1 MNILTELITFSKCFS
16 LQIPRPTALKKE
28 NIQTR
33 NRKLSTKSKKKR
45 SGIGGFF
52 PPGIDGR
59 YGGFGGGMGMGGM
72 GAHPLTAPMGG
83 YYPEL
88 HSMTSQ
94 FMSSSSMFGGHGNPP
109 LNLSHHSIGGHGQFS

>member
-1 MNILTELITFSKCFS
+1 VS
-16 LQIPRPTALKKE
+16 RPTALKKE

-59 YGGFGGGMGMGGM
+59 SYGFGGGMGMGGM
-72 GAHPLTAPMGG
+72 SAHPLTNPMGG

-88 HSMTSQ
+88 HGMTASQ
-94 FMSSSSMFGGHGNPP
+94 FMSSSSMFGSHTNPP
-109 LNLSHHSIGGHGQFS
+109 LNLSHHSLGGHSQFS